1 MNFETL
7 KHKIETATKK
17 AFLEIYEKAGSE
29 NLYAFALYSD
39 EGAMT
44 VCPSANSLKH
54 LEKTPTNDI
63 AYYKFEPAEWKYEM
77 QGADQ
82 EFNEI
87 STLLREELD
96 KHGDDDDW
104 FLDFQDKLY
113 ETCVEVLE
121 KLKQENFFT
130 QITGKEVFLTFT
142 ISDYEINSKYIR
154 NLISRLNDN
163 SYKAE
168 FYQWMKSWGT
178 YKPIQELQ
186 NLLDSDKTIT
196 EQDVY
201 PFAVK
206 PSTRELTYQLL
217 DEYNKTD
224 LFPKKFYTIEKAA
237 ESNLVNWLVYP
248 TELNAFPDELE
259 YLQRI
264 SINSDEDDDAFHYEV
279 FRYRINE
286 PHWAAENGWM
296 LGVVGPYYNES
307 LPYDYPAATFSRTDS
322 TTDKV
327 TPEDEALWVHQNIF
341 LQDHS

>member
-1 MNFETL
+1 MNFQTL

-29 NLYAFALYSD
+29 DLYAFALYSD

-54 LEKTPTNDI
+54 LKKTPTNDI
-63 AYYKFEPAEWKYEM
+63 TYYKFEPSEWKYEM

-96 KHGDDDDW
+96 KHGNDDDW

-201 PFAVK
+201 PFTVK

-224 LFPKKFYTIEKAA
+224 LFPKEFYTIEKAA

>member
-1 MNFETL
+1 
-7 KHKIETATKK
+7 
-17 AFLEIYEKAGSE
+17 
-29 NLYAFALYSD
+29 
-39 EGAMT
+39 MT

-63 AYYKFEPAEWKYEM
+63 TYYKFEPAEWKYEM

-168 FYQWMKSWGT
+168 F
-178 YKPIQELQ
+178 
-186 NLLDSDKTIT
+186 
-196 EQDVY
+196 
-201 PFAVK
+201 
-206 PSTRELTYQLL
+206 
-217 DEYNKTD
+217 
-224 LFPKKFYTIEKAA
+224 
-237 ESNLVNWLVYP
+237 
-248 TELNAFPDELE
+248 
-259 YLQRI
+259 
-264 SINSDEDDDAFHYEV
+264 IN
-279 FRYRINE
+279 
-286 PHWAAENGWM
+286 G
-296 LGVVGPYYNES
+296 
-307 LPYDYPAATFSRTDS
+307 
-322 TTDKV
+322 
-327 TPEDEALWVHQNIF
+327 
-341 LQDHS
+341 